1 MSFRFLFFLKS
12 YFGFDPFFMAF
23 LYAPPWKVQRH
34 FILEFIRPR
43 LSELPEEFV
52 DFITEPVLF
61 FRLCKWLD
69 SCWQRQVASY
79 QRLSFSMAMIFRFRW
94 RSIFGGFGWRSLFSA
109 NGPSRSNL
117 RSGRFAGRDERQGRH
132 SFDDWSR
139 SRTVATSGNQLRND
153 D

>member
-1 MSFRFLFFLKS
+1 
-12 YFGFDPFFMAF
+12 MAF
-23 LYAPPWKVQRH
+23 LYIA
-34 FILEFIRPR
+34 LESSATFHPR
-43 LSELPEEFV
+43 VYTPSV
-52 DFITEPVLF
+52 VRIAGRICSHNSEPVLF

-69 SCWQRQVASY
+69 SCWHTHCIISTVIIT
-79 QRLSFSMAMIFRFRW
+79 MAMIFRFRW
-94 RSIFGGFGWRSLFSA
+94 RSIFGGFRWRSLFGA